1 MAEAEPDPARR
12 DRTDLRFMKQVY
24 APGICTRLDPVNNP
38 LRQVHYH
45 PHFTVEETEAK
56 RRKYIA

>member
-1 MAEAEPDPARR
+1 MGEAEPDPARR
-12 DRTDLRFMKQVY
+12 DRTDLRFMKHL
-24 APGICTRLDPVNNP
+24 ICTRLDPVNNP

-45 PHFTVEETEAK
+45 PHFTAEETEAK

>member
-12 DRTDLRFMKQVY
+12 DRTDLRFMKQL
-24 APGICTRLDPVNNP
+24 ICTRLDPVNNP

-56 RRKYIA
+56 RKKYIA

>member
-12 DRTDLRFMKQVY
+12 DRTDLRFMKQL
-24 APGICTRLDPVNNP
+24 ICTRLDPVNNP

-45 PHFTVEETEAK
+45 SHFTVEETEAK